1 MNKWSIYAMMI
12 LLVASLALAGCA
24 KDNESEL
31 EKASETESAVTA
43 DTTEDTA
50 AESTEV
56 SAESYGTWKGDL
68 KEPET
73 LKERFSY
80 AFGFL
85 FSQSYAQQGIE
96 LSPEYFAQAMKEA
109 IAGESGYYSQEELNA
124 ILAEYQNLLMEQQK
138 AEREKVAAANLEEAE
153 TFLATNKTREGVIET
168 ESGLQYEI
176 VVEGDGPKPTA
187 DDVVTVQYK
196 GSFINGT
203 VFESSYDSGKPAT
216 FAVNAII
223 PGWVEGI
230 QLMPVG
236 SKYRFFLH
244 PDLAYGE
251 MGSDPVIGPNQLLI
265 FEIELLSIDTEDKPA
280 E

>member
-1 MNKWSIYAMMI
+1 
-12 LLVASLALAGCA
+12 
-24 KDNESEL
+24 
-31 EKASETESAVTA
+31 
-43 DTTEDTA
+43 
-50 AESTEV
+50 
-56 SAESYGTWKGDL
+56 
-68 KEPET
+68 
-73 LKERFSY
+73 
-80 AFGFL
+80 
-85 FSQSYAQQGIE
+85 
-96 LSPEYFAQAMKEA
+96 
-109 IAGESGYYSQEELNA
+109 
-124 ILAEYQNLLMEQQK
+124 MEQQK

-187 DDVVTVQYK
+187 DDVVTVNYK

-244 PDLAYGE
+244 PDLAYGV